1 MKNHLKVFAIL
12 FFVTSSF
19 FNVSAQ
25 TADQAADAAVDKK
38 ALEYVTG
45 LNLNDAVKNARV
57 SKVVSTHMKAVR
69 DWHNNHPFTTVPEGI
84 NPVTGNKLT
93 ELDRQIIADS
103 AIPSTVHQNL
113 MEGLSKDLTP
123 TQVELILDRYTVG
136 KVDFTLKGYRA
147 IVPNITPVEEAKLLG
162 FLKEAREQAVDYKS
176 MKQISAIFEIYKTK
190 SEQYLNANG
199 RNWRDMY
206 NAFTK
211 KLKDEKAKK
220 QK

>member
-1 MKNHLKVFAIL
+1 MKNHLKVFTIL

-19 FNVSAQ
+19 FNVNAQ
-25 TADQAADAAVDKK
+25 TTDQAADAAVDKK
-38 ALEYVTG
+38 ALEYVSG
-45 LNLNDAVKNARV
+45 LNLNDAAKTIRV
-57 SKVVSTHMKAVR
+57 TKVVSTHMKAVR

-147 IVPNITPVEEAKLLG
+147 IVPNITPVEEAKLLN

-211 KLKDEKAKK
+211 KLKEEKAKK
-220 QK
+220 Q